1 MECNP
6 SGQFN
11 TFALGKTQPF
21 FKNDYL
27 LFSRIKAIQDENR
40 DGKNVWTQD
49 ISFKVELINQCATPN
64 YVIKR

>member
-1 MECNP
+1 MERNP

-21 FKNDYL
+21 FENDYL

-40 DGKNVWTQD
+40 DGKNV
-49 ISFKVELINQCATPN
+49 
-64 YVIKR
+64 

>member
-1 MECNP
+1 
-6 SGQFN
+6 
-11 TFALGKTQPF
+11 
-21 FKNDYL
+21 